1 MQQKIKK
8 NQSLVGVIGDKDTIT
23 GFLLA
28 GIGERDKKGETN
40 YLVVDEKTTAEEIE
54 NTFNRFLECGFIS
67 VILINQK
74 IAENYLRP
82 LINNYTGIIP
92 TILEIPS
99 KDSPYELK
107 KDTITTKAAKL
118 LYGTDAMLDD

>member
-1 MQQKIKK
+1 MQKQIKK
-8 NQSLVGVIGDKDTIT
+8 NQSLVGVIGDKDTVT

-28 GIGERDKKGETN
+28 GVGERNKRGEMN
-40 YLVVDEKTTAEEIE
+40 YLVVDEKTSPKEIE
-54 NTFNRFLECGFIS
+54 DTFNRFLDAGNIS

-74 IAENYLRP
+74 IAENFLRP
-82 LINNYTGIIP
+82 LINNYDGIIP

-107 KDTITTKAAKL
+107 KDAITCKAAKL
-118 LYGTDAMLDD
+118 LYGTDAVLD